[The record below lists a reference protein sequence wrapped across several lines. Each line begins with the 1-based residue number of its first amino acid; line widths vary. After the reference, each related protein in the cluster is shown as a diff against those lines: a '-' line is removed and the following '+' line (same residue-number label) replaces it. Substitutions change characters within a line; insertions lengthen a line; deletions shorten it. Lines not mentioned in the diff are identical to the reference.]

1 MHIHM
6 RRARADLEAA
16 LEAEGEHRGLLVI
29 VGPDAG
35 ETPSMTSDRA
45 WEFARILSL
54 EAAPGV
60 SSAPSDSEQAMAW
73 CRAKVWAE
81 HCGCS
86 YGAAPQCM
94 RPPHR
99 PQEAAGGNRPPQCHP
114 PPPPPPR
121 IRSGRDMM
129 TPVVLDEIV

>member
-1 MHIHM
+1 MH
-6 RRARADLEAA
+6 RRAAA

-45 WEFARILSL
+45 WEFARILSQD
-54 EAAPGV
+54 V
-60 SSAPSDSEQAMAW
+60 SSAPIDSEQAMAR

-86 YGAAPQCM
+86 YGAAPQCL

-99 PQEAAGGNRPPQCHP
+99 PQAAAGFHP

-121 IRSGRDMM
+121 IRSGRDIMVT